1 MERQVRGKQF
11 LVSDLCSSNYFPGN
25 SSSFKCRKESSTAL
39 KSLALVSLGGVAGT
53 LSRFGL
59 GQLFPNDRAGTLAAN
74 IIGVAL
80 ASALLV
86 LMERRGVTELRLLL
100 LPGFCAGLTTFS
112 AVTAQSLEPRDG
124 GMSFLLQNVVF
135 SLVVVII
142 ILPLARK
149 VIPVRS

>member
-1 MERQVRGKQF
+1 LIFSNDRQ
-11 LVSDLCSSNYFPGN
+11 
-25 SSSFKCRKESSTAL
+25 
-39 KSLALVSLGGVAGT
+39 GT
-53 LSRFGL
+53 LI
-59 GQLFPNDRAGTLAAN
+59 AN
-74 IIGVAL
+74 VVGVAL

-86 LMERRGVTELRLLL
+86 LMERRGISQLRLLL

-112 AVTAQSLEPRDG
+112 AVTAQSLEPQEG
-124 GMSFLLQNVVF
+124 GMNFLLQNVLF

>member
-1 MERQVRGKQF
+1 M
-11 LVSDLCSSNYFPGN
+11 
-25 SSSFKCRKESSTAL
+25 
-39 KSLALVSLGGVAGT
+39 
-53 LSRFGL
+53 SRFGL
-59 GQLFPNDRAGTLAAN
+59 GEIFPDDRQGTLAAN
-74 IIGVAL
+74 IVGVAL

-112 AVTAQSLEPRDG
+112 AVTAQSLEPKAG
-124 GMSFLLQNVVF
+124 GISFLLQNVVF

-149 VIPVRS
+149 VIPVRP